1 MRVPTRQWV
10 IPILCKVRFVTTTEK
25 IYIDCI
31 GEGEANYD
39 YGILSNLD
47 MILTSSNSADNGNM
61 VKKSFH
67 GRGKYTETVE
77 YDIFDFEEHFI
88 YIKYRKDGSVNT
100 GADSIRF
107 RVRFE

>member
-1 MRVPTRQWV
+1 
-10 IPILCKVRFVTTTEK
+10 
-25 IYIDCI
+25 
-31 GEGEANYD
+31 
-39 YGILSNLD
+39 
-47 MILTSSNSADNGNM
+47 M
-61 VKKSFH
+61 VKKSFY